1 MTQLAVARTE
11 GISGKKAGWNIGGNV
26 RGDRDMMEKEEIMQS
41 VSAHC
46 LSAVWL
52 RIVALQPSARLAVM
66 SSMVGSVQVVSVW
79 AVLVTAVTEVV
90 GDSQAGDRRRRL
102 GAFSGIRPCRRQQL
116 RRLLPARATA
126 AGYVYFLVPGIQV

>member
-1 MTQLAVARTE
+1 V
-11 GISGKKAGWNIGGNV
+11 
-26 RGDRDMMEKEEIMQS
+26 MEKEEIMKS

-46 LSAVWL
+46 LSAVWPL
-52 RIVALQPSARLAVM
+52 SRFAAFLVRLT
-66 SSMVGSVQVVSVW
+66 GGDVVDGGECAGGITVVW

-90 GDSQAGDRRRRL
+90 GGSQAGDRWRRL

-126 AGYVYFLVPGIQV
+126 AGYVYFLVPGIKV